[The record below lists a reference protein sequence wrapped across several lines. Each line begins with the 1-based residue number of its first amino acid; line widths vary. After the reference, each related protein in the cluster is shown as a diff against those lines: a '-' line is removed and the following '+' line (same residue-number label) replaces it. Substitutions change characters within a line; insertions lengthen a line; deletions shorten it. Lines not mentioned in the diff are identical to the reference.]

1 MFLKGLKKR
10 ELAWIILIQAESK
23 MIEYKLIFYLL
34 PKEAV
39 LQCMGYGIFDRVY
52 KRKPFQTEELR
63 GQTFRNFEHVSVS
76 CIK

>member
-1 MFLKGLKKR
+1 MDNRSGEQNDR
-10 ELAWIILIQAESK
+10 I
-23 MIEYKLIFYLL
+23 YKLISYLL

-63 GQTFRNFEHVSVS
+63 GQTFRNF
-76 CIK
+76 

>member
-1 MFLKGLKKR
+1 MFLKEFKKR

-39 LQCMGYGIFDRVY
+39 LQCMGYGIL
-52 KRKPFQTEELR
+52 KKPFQTEELR